1 MSETVAYKVIGE
13 ETIHC
18 EACEQRIGNAL
29 RRLRGVED
37 VQASSQTQQ
46 VQVTIDPAQVR
57 GEQVKARLEQ
67 IGYQVTPES
76 SSDERSAG

>member
-18 EACEQRIGNAL
+18 KGCEQRIGNAL
-29 RRLRGVED
+29 RRLQGVED

-46 VQVTIDPAQVR
+46 VQVTIDAAKVHAD
-57 GEQVKARLEQ
+57 QVKARLEQ

-76 SSDERSAG
+76 SSDERSSN